1 MLCFLIASVPK
12 KHDFIQIKN
21 LIKTC
26 TFTHFGGLGMPSCR
40 SPPFFLFKQE
50 FETKRGMKMSKNY
63 FLFVNGKKIL
73 VSEEVYKAY
82 WHVTNHEKY
91 LKRLDQNNHLLFFS
105 NYDLDG
111 HFEDNL
117 VDEAID
123 IEKIILAKE
132 MIVALKEA
140 LSDLNDDEREI
151 VNRLYF
157 QEESICSIA
166 ADKKVSHPALIK
178 KRNKIL
184 EKLKKLLKDFK

>member
-91 LKRLDQNNHLLFFS
+91 LKRLDQNHHLLYFS
-105 NYDLDG
+105 NYDRDG
-111 HFEDNL
+111 HFLENL
-117 VDEAID
+117 VDDAID
-123 IEKIILAKE
+123 IEKIIQTKA
-132 MIVALKEA
+132 MIEA
-140 LSDLNDDEREI
+140 LRAAITDLNDDEREI
-151 VNRLYF
+151 IYRLYF

-166 ADKKVSHPALIK
+166 SDKGISHPALIK
-178 KRNKIL
+178 KKNKIL
-184 EKLKKLLKDFK
+184 DKLKELLKDFK